1 MTTRRRICVV
11 TGSRAEYGILYWL
24 LREIAADATLELQL
38 VATAMHLSPEFGLT
52 YRQIE
57 QDGFKINAKVEM
69 LLSSDTA
76 VGIAKSIGIG
86 VVGFAD
92 ALDRLKP
99 DLLVLAGD
107 RFEMLAAAQ
116 VALVSGI
123 PIAHLSGGDTTEG
136 AYDESI
142 RHSLTKM
149 AQLHFVT
156 NELSGRRVRQMG
168 ENPARIFN
176 VGTPQLEHLSRTPLL
191 SREELE
197 KALGFHFRKRNL
209 LVTFHPATLE
219 RQSPAEQFSELLAAL
234 RLLDR
239 EIGIIFTL
247 PNADN
252 DGRALIKMI
261 GEFVENAGGER
272 ATAHASL
279 GHLRYLSVL
288 ANVDALVGNSSSALT
303 EAPSFRKPAVNIGDR
318 QKGRL
323 RAASVIDCPPQRD
336 DIRAAV
342 EKALELDCAG
352 IANPYGGGDSASRM
366 ATVLRT
372 VALDDL
378 RQKHFFLQEGK

>member
-1 MTTRRRICVV
+1 
-11 TGSRAEYGILYWL
+11 
-24 LREIAADATLELQL
+24 
-38 VATAMHLSPEFGLT
+38 
-52 YRQIE
+52 
-57 QDGFKINAKVEM
+57 
-69 LLSSDTA
+69 
-76 VGIAKSIGIG
+76 
-86 VVGFAD
+86 
-92 ALDRLKP
+92 
-99 DLLVLAGD
+99 
-107 RFEMLAAAQ
+107 
-116 VALVSGI
+116 
-123 PIAHLSGGDTTEG
+123 
-136 AYDESI
+136 
-142 RHSLTKM
+142 M

-156 NELSGRRVRQMG
+156 NELSGRRVLQMG

-176 VGTPQLEHLSRTPLL
+176 VGTPQLEHLRRTPLL

-197 KALGFHFRKRNL
+197 KALGFHLRKRNL

-219 RQSPAEQFSELLAAL
+219 RQSPAEQFGELLAAL
-234 RLLDR
+234 LSLDR

-252 DGRALIKMI
+252 NGRALIRMI

-323 RAASVIDCPPQRD
+323 RAASVIDCPPHRD
-336 DIRAAV
+336 DIRAAI

-352 IANPYGGGDSASRM
+352 ITNPYGSSDSASRM
-366 ATVLRT
+366 AAVLRT

-378 RQKHFFLQEGK
+378 RQKHFFMQEEK